1 MSGHET
7 ESEAWCAEMERVRKT
22 ESEAGCAEWREC
34 VELKLRLGMQN
45 GECVE
50 LKVRLGVHKWKECV

>member
-7 ESEAWCAEMERVRKT
+7 ESETWCAEMERVRRT
-22 ESEAGCAEWREC
+22 ESEAGCTEWREC
-34 VELKLRLGMQN
+34 VELKVRLGMQN

-50 LKVRLGVHKWKECV
+50 LKVRLGVQKWRECV

>member
-7 ESEAWCAEMERVRKT
+7 ESEAWCAEMERLCRT

-34 VELKLRLGMQN
+34 VELKVRLGMQN
-45 GECVE
+45 GESV
-50 LKVRLGVHKWKECV
+50 

>member
-22 ESEAGCAEWREC
+22 ESEAGCAEIERVSRDFVTCTEC
-34 VELKLRLGMQN
+34 CRVAMHVYYI
-45 GECVE
+45 CP
-50 LKVRLGVHKWKECV
+50 